1 MLYVKAEDGKVLE
14 VIRSQFK
21 DLKEV
26 CEHSQRIFGMTSDQL
41 LVTPPIHG
49 SIGVLVSTYKVIGNT
64 YLDQIRSAAIQDCHF
79 HLTCRLRAKADPR
92 TG

>member
-26 CEHSQRIFGMTSDQL
+26 LEHSQRIFGMTSD
-41 LVTPPIHG
+41 
-49 SIGVLVSTYKVIGNT
+49 
-64 YLDQIRSAAIQDCHF
+64 
-79 HLTCRLRAKADPR
+79 
-92 TG
+92 

>member
-26 CEHSQRIFGMTSDQL
+26 LEHSQRIFGMTSDQL

-49 SIGVLVSTYKVIGNT
+49 TIGVLVSNYKAMGN
-64 YLDQIRSAAIQDCHF
+64 
-79 HLTCRLRAKADPR
+79 
-92 TG
+92 

>member
-26 CEHSQRIFGMTSDQL
+26 LEHSQRIFGMTSDQL

-49 SIGVLVSTYKVIGNT
+49 TTGVLVSSYKVIGT
-64 YLDQIRSAAIQDCHF
+64 TAAYF
-79 HLTCRLRAKADPR
+79 CRPAEL
-92 TG
+92 

>member
-26 CEHSQRIFGMTSDQL
+26 LEHSQRIFGMT
-41 LVTPPIHG
+41 
-49 SIGVLVSTYKVIGNT
+49 
-64 YLDQIRSAAIQDCHF
+64 
-79 HLTCRLRAKADPR
+79 
-92 TG
+92 